1 MSYLF
6 KRCVATLGPRHDRI
20 SLLFFSSRHAF
31 LAVGVC
37 RHRSLACFVSGLEET
52 NFRYACS
59 RDYFDLT
66 RDVVFAWLKK
76 KGQEGEAYLAVS
88 FLVRHGTSTEM
99 CHHRRGTVCD

>member
-20 SLLFFSSRHAF
+20 SLLFFSSRH
-31 LAVGVC
+31 
-37 RHRSLACFVSGLEET
+37 
-52 NFRYACS
+52 ACS